1 MCIVATF
8 TLDSAPLPEKNRA
21 TASAALLTPR
31 HRAVNLSPIEEN
43 NPEIACPQRAYQTL
57 GSVDGTPWLH
67 QVLVPGGEVEVAFII
82 PAQWNWIG
90 TCNGTDWFLHDC
102 ILD

>member
-31 HRAVNLSPIEEN
+31 HRAVNLSPIEEK
-43 NPEIACPQRAYQTL
+43 NPEIAFPQRAYQTL
-57 GSVDGTPWLH
+57 GSADSILWSSSVVSGRGSKSISPSSSPRNGIGLER
-67 QVLVPGGEVEVAFII
+67 VPG
-82 PAQWNWIG
+82 
-90 TCNGTDWFLHDC
+90 
-102 ILD
+102 